1 MNIAAIGQSFQG
13 EFKKTDSALRD
24 KGKAKGSDT
33 DRTSFTSKAV
43 DLGNSAASVDAVRSQ
58 IDRTPDLREEK
69 LAEVREKIRTGQYND
84 PDVVDHLA
92 EALSKNI
99 FVA

>member
-1 MNIAAIGQSFQG
+1 MFGNMNRTLPSVH
-13 EFKKTDSALRD
+13 SASEPL
-24 KGKAKGSDT
+24 S
-33 DRTSFTSKAV
+33 AV
-43 DLGNSAASVDAVRSQ
+43 KPNANAENPNRNARRSSASVDAVRSQ